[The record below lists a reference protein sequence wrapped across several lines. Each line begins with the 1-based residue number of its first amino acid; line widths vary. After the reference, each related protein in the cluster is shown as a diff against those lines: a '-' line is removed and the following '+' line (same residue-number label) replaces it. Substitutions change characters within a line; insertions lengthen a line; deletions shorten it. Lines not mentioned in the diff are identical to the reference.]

1 MRLPIDALRSD
12 FDAAYGKQP
21 IVLSA
26 PTGSGKS
33 TQVPRWCAVH
43 GRVLVV
49 EPRRVACR
57 SLAERVAHL
66 EGTSLGT
73 GVGYR
78 VRDDNRSTPTTRILF
93 ATPGVVLRM
102 LAEGL
107 DCPTLIIDEFHERS
121 LDTDLLLALGQTRYK
136 GQLVIMSATLA
147 GDRIA
152 THLGGVHLAGEGR
165 TFPVDISY
173 LPTGDQV
180 RPDDHN
186 LGSRIKRALAKA
198 RPDGDVLVFLP
209 GRGEISRVCTALR
222 GAHNAVPLHGGL
234 SLDEQRAAFAPTDQ
248 RKIVVATNVA
258 ETSLTIPK
266 VRVVI
271 DAGLV
276 RRTRYR
282 DGRGYL
288 TLMGIAQDSADQR
301 AGRAG
306 RTAAGQCIR
315 LWSQRARL
323 DERTPPEMYRESLVP
338 LLLAA
343 AANEADMDTLPFLDP
358 PKPYALDAARAE
370 LRALGAL
377 ADGGSQGG
385 AGAWALTERGRALF
399 HLPLDAALGRLLV
412 EAEGTPVMDD
422 MIDLV
427 AVLAVDRPLFAHGP
441 PPEEPSLNLR
451 ERGCDVTAAIE
462 AVRRGDIDAH
472 RLRAF
477 TVQEAR
483 RVVRRLRRA
492 FGLKGRSQGAVDRR
506 ALALCALA
514 ADRRLAH
521 VARRRNKRVA
531 WSNGGT
537 ELNLGRDSALG
548 SLLDTPEGKG
558 VEAALI
564 FSSRAV
570 GKDERQTE
578 LLATCVMPV
587 PMPWLVAAN
596 IGRPQVRAAR
606 RKRGRQGATI
616 VATVDQVHAGKVIAS
631 HEAEPKGEAAR
642 AALVKLLSEGRLFK
656 EQIVETRD
664 RLEAQAL
671 HARLNE
677 TLSGQPPPP
686 DFDSWLTAR
695 VDALGFEAGRDLAL
709 LSPEDFA
716 VDGLS
721 DYDRAELDRLYPR
734 SLDYGGSSFTV
745 TYDLRRR
752 AVTLTRSQGTLKT
765 PPPLTY
771 LPSFRGFKIVCQIRN
786 ITKILRERR

>member
-33 TQVPRWCAVH
+33 TQVPRWCAAH
-43 GRVLVV
+43 GKVLVV

-66 EGTSLGT
+66 EGTQLGK

-78 VRDDNRSTPTTRILF
+78 VRDDNRSTPSTRVLF

-121 LDTDLLLALGQTRYK
+121 LDTDLLLALGQTRFK

-180 RPDDHN
+180 RPDDRN
-186 LGSRIKRALAKA
+186 LGSRVKRALAQA

-209 GRGEISRVCTALR
+209 GKAEISKVCSALR
-222 GAHNAVPLHGGL
+222 GSHHAVPLHGGL
-234 SLDEQRAAFAPTDQ
+234 SLDEQRAAFAPSNQ

-323 DERTPPEMYRESLVP
+323 EERTPPEMYRESLVP

-343 AANEADMDTLPFLDP
+343 AANQADVDTLPFLDP
-358 PKPYALDAARAE
+358 PKPYALDAARGE

-377 ADGGSQGG
+377 DDG
-385 AGAWALTERGRALF
+385 ALTERGRALF

-412 EAEGTPVMDD
+412 EAEGTSVLDD

-427 AVLAVDRPLFAHGP
+427 AVLAVDRPLFAPGP
-441 PPEEPSLNLR
+441 PPDDPDLDLR
-451 ERGCDVTAAIE
+451 DSGCDVTAAIE

-472 RLRAF
+472 RLRPF
-477 TVQEAR
+477 TLQEAR
-483 RVVRRLRRA
+483 RVVRRLRKA
-492 FGLKGRSQGAVDRR
+492 FGLKGRSQGGVDRR
-506 ALALCALA
+506 ALALCAMA

-521 VARRRNKRVA
+521 VARRRKRRVA

-537 ELNLGRDSALG
+537 ELSLGRDSALG
-548 SLLDTPEGKG
+548 PFLDRPEGNA

-564 FSSRAV
+564 FSSRAL

-578 LLATCVMPV
+578 LIATCAMPV
-587 PMPWLVAAN
+587 PLPWLVAAN
-596 IGRPQVRAAR
+596 VGRPQVRAAR
-606 RKRGRQGATI
+606 RKRGRQGPTI

-631 HEAEPKGEAAR
+631 REIEPKGEAAR

-656 EQIVETRD
+656 AQVKETRD
-664 RLEAQAL
+664 RLEALAL

-677 TLSGQPPPP
+677 EPAPPE
-686 DFDSWLTAR
+686 FDAWLVEQVA
-695 VDALGFEAGRDLAL
+695 ALGFEVGRDLAL

-721 DYDRAELDRLYPR
+721 DYAQAELDRLYPR
-734 SLDYGGSSFTV
+734 SLEYGGSTFAV

-752 AVTLTRSQGTLKT
+752 TVTLTRTQGTLKA

-771 LPSFRGFKIVCQIRN
+771 LPSFRGFKIVCKIRN
-786 ITKILRERR
+786 VSKVLRDRR